1 MNLRSRRK
9 QTLLPLAAMGDIAFL
24 LLIFYMAT
32 TLVTDQKPRDVDLA
46 RVRAESQQSPFPLI
60 IYLDG
65 DLASRGRAFFFN
77 QEVALNS
84 LAGEIQR
91 EASGSPGAIK
101 VYLNIDRSLP
111 YRFLNQVIEELK
123 TAGVKNLIITT
134 RRTE

>member
-1 MNLRSRRK
+1 MNLRNRRK

-32 TLVTDQKPRDVDLA
+32 TLVTDQKPREVDVA
-46 RVRAESQQSPFPLI
+46 RVKADSQQSPFPLI

-65 DLASRGRAFFFN
+65 ELAGRGRAFFFN
-77 QEVALNS
+77 QEVPLNS
-84 LAGEIQR
+84 LAAQVSQQ
-91 EASGSPGAIK
+91 AAGSPGAIK
-101 VYLNIDRSLP
+101 VYLNIDRKLP

-123 TAGVKNLIITT
+123 TAGIKNLIITT